1 MRQILAGLLLMFSS
15 IGCTKNGPGI
25 PGLLSYFTFG
35 DNSRM
40 ARIEARD
47 FIAERIDPNDSTKV
61 LISRKLSAYNFVQFY
76 QSRSYTLLFEPN
88 DAIFNAGLNKVC
100 KVRFR
105 YEGLPGVV
113 DWLEYKNTAEEWV
126 NPTDVKF
133 NGKPIPR
140 RDSNEPVERS
150 YLYVLQ

>member
-1 MRQILAGLLLMFSS
+1 MLRFLTGLILILCN

-25 PGLLSYFTFG
+25 PGLVSYFTFA
-35 DNSRM
+35 DKNRI
-40 ARIEARD
+40 ARVEARD
-47 FIAERIDPNDSTKV
+47 FIVERIDPNDSTKV
-61 LISRKLSAYNFVQFY
+61 LLSRRLSSYNFVQFY
-76 QSRSYTLLFEPN
+76 QSRAYTLLFEPN
-88 DAIFNAGLNKVC
+88 DDIFNAGLNKVC

-105 YEGLPGVV
+105 YDGLPGVV

-133 NGKPIPR
+133 NGQPVPR